1 MIQAARP
8 VAIFGDTQEGP
19 KRILC
24 RTVKTKSGIKALKNY
39 QLDDVLNDLTWER
52 VVEYL
57 MEETKSEEMR
67 AKIIKLKNGKKIGS
81 EK

>member
-8 VAIFGDTQEGP
+8 VAIFGDTQEEP

-24 RTVKTKSGIKALKNY
+24 RTVNAKSCIKALKKY
-39 QLDDVLNDLTWER
+39 QLDDVLTDLTWEK
-52 VVEYL
+52 VDEYL
-57 MEETKSEEMR
+57 MEETKSEEMK
-67 AKIIKLKNGKKIGS
+67 AKIIKLKNGKKMGS